1 MPNGV
6 ADLSLQSSIPH
17 VWFVLYR
24 YIVKSPATIL
34 NERFDFL
41 ICLFVVF
48 FLNVRNS
55 NKGEVPKKNPRKHN
69 GIMHFNNSR
78 FVTLYQYYII
88 CEIC

>member
-41 ICLFVVF
+41 FCLFVCSF
-48 FLNVRNS
+48 F
-55 NKGEVPKKNPRKHN
+55 K
-69 GIMHFNNSR
+69 
-78 FVTLYQYYII
+78 
-88 CEIC
+88 CEKQQQEGSGQEQPTQT